1 MEAPGDSDSPEAGVH
16 DNFCGWKT
24 ERKLMSRSPDLA
36 TPYAFYDDPGLVWE
50 FYHYRRELVR
60 KTRPNPGHLAL
71 ADAEKRFNADQRSFT
86 VVTQNVDGLHG
97 QAGSVNVLELHGNL
111 FKTRC
116 TKCSDVRV
124 NLDSPICPALE
135 NRGPVECLQP
145 VRYKSDLLTLF
156 YIRFFETYWTV
167 CLSVAQQVLLLLLCS
182 SPVFDPQLHGH
193 IPEEQLPRCHK
204 PISDKHPDRL
214 CNGLLRPH
222 VVWFGESLDTDVL
235 RRVGIAMTSADACLV
250 VGTSAVVYPAAGF
263 AQELAA
269 RGVPVAEVN
278 VEVTPATKSLG
289 YFFQGK
295 SGEILP
301 ELFND
306 LSLS

>member
-1 MEAPGDSDSPEAGVH
+1 MVVVYQRSLFKIMKSVFSGSKRPSSNLCSFKDVLSKARNVLVITGAG
-16 DNFCGWKT
+16 
-24 ERKLMSRSPDLA
+24 MSAESGVPTFRGAGGLWRNYNAQDLA

-60 KTRPNPGHLAL
+60 KTRPNSGHLAL
-71 ADAEKRFNADQRSFT
+71 ADAEKRFNADRRSFT

-116 TKCSDVRV
+116 IKCSDVRV
-124 NLDSPICPALE
+124 NLDSPICPALA
-135 NRGPVECLQP
+135 NRG
-145 VRYKSDLLTLF
+145 
-156 YIRFFETYWTV
+156 
-167 CLSVAQQVLLLLLCS
+167 
-182 SPVFDPQLHGH
+182 SPFFDPQLHGH
-193 IPEEQLPRCHK
+193 IPEEQLPHCHK
-204 PISDKHPDRL
+204 PISEKHPDSL

-263 AQELAA
+263 AQDLAA

>member
-1 MEAPGDSDSPEAGVH
+1 MPAHMVVVYQRSLLRIMKNVFNGSKRPSSNLCGFKDLLSKARNVLVITGAG
-16 DNFCGWKT
+16 
-24 ERKLMSRSPDLA
+24 MSAESGVPTFRGAGGLWRNYNAQDLA

-60 KTRPNPGHLAL
+60 KTRPNSGHLAL
-71 ADAEKRFNADQRSFT
+71 ADAEKRFNADRRSFT
-86 VVTQNVDGLHG
+86 VITQNVDGLHS

-124 NLDSPICPALE
+124 NLDSPICPALA
-135 NRGPVECLQP
+135 NRG
-145 VRYKSDLLTLF
+145 
-156 YIRFFETYWTV
+156 
-167 CLSVAQQVLLLLLCS
+167 
-182 SPVFDPQLHGH
+182 SPVFDPELHGH

-222 VVWFGESLDTDVL
+222 VVWFGESLDDDVL
-235 RRVGIAMTSADACLV
+235 RRVGIAMTSADVCLV

-263 AQELAA
+263 AQDLAA

-306 LSLS
+306 LCLS

>member
-1 MEAPGDSDSPEAGVH
+1 MFVVYQRSLLRIMKNVFNGSNRPSSNLCSFRDVLSKARNVLVITGAG
-16 DNFCGWKT
+16 
-24 ERKLMSRSPDLA
+24 MSAESGVPTFRGAGGLWRNYNAQDLA

-71 ADAEKRFNADQRSFT
+71 ADAEKRFNADRRSFT

-135 NRGPVECLQP
+135 NRG
-145 VRYKSDLLTLF
+145 
-156 YIRFFETYWTV
+156 
-167 CLSVAQQVLLLLLCS
+167 